1 MQRDFF
7 MILTVIAAVG
17 VYGPPA
23 FAGSSPWLPSPR
35 GGSITVSYVSQSAT
49 EFFRS
54 TVKGPTPGG
63 GANLSQQTVWVDG
76 VYGLSDS
83 VALDFR
89 VGEAR
94 SSFITGEG
102 LPLSQQNINGLQ
114 DINVGVVWRAVD
126 EVVSS
131 GPSIAFRIA
140 GIKAGNYETGY
151 INSLGD
157 GGNGIELSA
166 MAGKFIAERFAVS
179 SEIGYRYRDSSA
191 HEIPS
196 SVFAKFSAGG
206 FGGGGVG
213 VNLNYEIDNSLSGLE
228 MGVPPFSP
236 SRFPELQEDLHLL
249 GPTVSF
255 SVSDQASIAVSY
267 AKVIHG
273 RNTAASNVISFSF
286 GYSFN

>member
-1 MQRDFF
+1 
-7 MILTVIAAVG
+7 MIILAAVAAIA
-17 VYGPPA
+17 VFSAPA
-23 FAGSSPWLPSPR
+23 FAGSSPWLPPPG
-35 GGSITVSYVSQSAT
+35 GGSITVSYVSQGAT
-49 EFFRS
+49 EFYRS

-102 LPLSQQNINGLQ
+102 LPPSQQSINGLQ

-131 GPSIAFRIA
+131 GPSIAFRVA
-140 GIKAGNYETGY
+140 GIKAGNYDTGY

-157 GGNGIELSA
+157 GGNGLELSA
-166 MAGKFIAERFAVS
+166 MAGKFIADRFAVS

-191 HEIPS
+191 HEIPVQLLRQVFGRRTGRRRS
-196 SVFAKFSAGG
+196 RGEPQLRDRQFTLRSGDWRPAVFAEPFSRTPGRHPSAWPYHELQRVGPG
-206 FGGGGVG
+206 EHLDFLFQGPSRKEYGGVQR
-213 VNLNYEIDNSLSGLE
+213 L
-228 MGVPPFSP
+228 
-236 SRFPELQEDLHLL
+236 
-249 GPTVSF
+249 
-255 SVSDQASIAVSY
+255 
-267 AKVIHG
+267 
-273 RNTAASNVISFSF
+273 
-286 GYSFN
+286 

>member
-1 MQRDFF
+1 M
-7 MILTVIAAVG
+7 MILAAIAAIAVFSA
-17 VYGPPA
+17 PA
-23 FAGSSPWLPSPR
+23 FAGSSPWLPAPG
-35 GGSITVSYVSQSAT
+35 GGSITVSYVSQGAT
-49 EFFRS
+49 EFYRS

-102 LPLSQQNINGLQ
+102 LPPSQQSINGLQ

-131 GPSIAFRIA
+131 GPSIAFRVA
-140 GIKAGNYETGY
+140 GIKAGNYDTGY

-166 MAGKFIAERFAVS
+166 MVGKFIADRFAVS
-179 SEIGYRYRDSSA
+179 SELGYRYRDSSA

-196 SVFAKFSAGG
+196 NIFARFSAGVLV
-206 FGGGGVG
+206 GGGVG

-228 MGVPPFSP
+228 IGVPPFSP
-236 SRFPELQEDLHLL
+236 SRFPELQEDIHLL

-267 AKVIHG
+267 AKVVHG
-273 RNTAASNVISFSF
+273 RNTAASNVFSVSF